1 MLKPSIALHSPF
13 PAAPAFETERSGR
26 ETRLSPPPRW
36 ENPGLAPR
44 PAHPD
49 DPRRRSGSSTRPPFC
64 PPPPGAGRG
73 PLPFVGQAVGARG
86 SPLPARPG
94 SPPRG
99 CPSRPR
105 RVLAPAAAPHP
116 WVPLPP
122 PRSQGRGV
130 GPAASQRFRPGHGP
144 LPALRAQPVRRP
156 CSRHAVRPERC
167 MLGRVVPGGIC
178 RPAMSGCRGVGR
190 QQPNMRESVPLWPGR
205 PVTSWL
211 VCRIV

>member
-36 ENPGLAPR
+36 EKPGLAPR

-64 PPPPGAGRG
+64 PPR
-73 PLPFVGQAVGARG
+73 QARG
-86 SPLPARPG
+86 EAR
-94 SPPRG
+94 
-99 CPSRPR
+99 CPSWGRLWG
-105 RVLAPAAAPHP
+105 LAA
-116 WVPLPP
+116 PLPP
-122 PRSQGRGV
+122 PGRDPRPEGAPRGPGGFSLPRPPLTRGCRSLR
-130 GPAASQRFRPGHGP
+130 PARRAAVSAQLPPSASARVTGRFRP
-144 LPALRAQPVRRP
+144 LRAQPVRRP

-190 QQPNMRESVPLWPGR
+190 QQLNMRESVPLWPGR